1 MSSTIQLSQ
10 RYRVVARAG
19 VPAAWAGAAALGY
32 VIGSGVENMELLRA
46 PLPGAAAADIRA
58 AYADSALALVTALAG
73 VAALLLYVVFAAALA
88 PRLRWPRV
96 ALVAGLAGPA
106 LAFAGIIASAPLVLD
121 GGAGMSDAEVRSA
134 FEAQHSLRQLAGP
147 MMALF
152 LFTLGSSDVLPRR
165 LALAVR
171 AGALPLAFAPLALAI
186 DSHVLDV
193 AANVA
198 FGLDAL
204 CIWLVSLWLTV
215 GVGVTPAAFARRA
228 AFLMLVVAAGLVGL
242 ALLIVPRSAAA
253 FFAWGLAPESLAA
266 FAGGVYV
273 GSAALYAAGLR
284 APWRQARA
292 LVAAAVVLSVS
303 VFTITLVHLDVF
315 DLGRLQAWAW
325 LVLFAGFGVTTIALL
340 VIGGRA
346 QRSDSAEPPSD
357 LRGVGSR
364 TRRADSELGR
374 PTRAL
379 FAAVAV
385 ALLAVGVGLWIDPTG
400 LPPLGGRFAG
410 SWTVMLGFL
419 AGWAAVANTREE
431 AWLPAL
437 ALVALPAGA
446 LLAAARTLAGD
457 PLYVAGL
464 ALLLVCGAAVLR
476 LTRPHGPAVS

>member
-1 MSSTIQLSQ
+1 M
-10 RYRVVARAG
+10 
-19 VPAAWAGAAALGY
+19 
-32 VIGSGVENMELLRA
+32 
-46 PLPGAAAADIRA
+46 
-58 AYADSALALVTALAG
+58 
-73 VAALLLYVVFAAALA
+73 
-88 PRLRWPRV
+88 
-96 ALVAGLAGPA
+96 
-106 LAFAGIIASAPLVLD
+106 LD
-121 GGAGMSDAEVRSA
+121 GGAAMSDAEVRSA

-165 LALAVR
+165 LALAAR
-171 AGALPLAFAPLALAI
+171 AGALPLALAPLALAI

-242 ALLIVPRSAAA
+242 ALLIVPRSTAA

-325 LVLFAGFGVTTIALL
+325 LFLFAGFGITTIALL

-346 QRSDSAEPPSD
+346 RHRSSAEPAPAVSA
-357 LRGVGSR
+357 LRIAGGPTPRAGSL
-364 TRRADSELGR
+364 ELGR
-374 PTRAL
+374 STRAL

-385 ALLAVGVGLWIDPTG
+385 ALLAVGVGLWIDPAG

-419 AGWAAVANTREE
+419 AGWAAVVNTREE

-446 LLAAARTLAGD
+446 LIAAARTLAGD

-464 ALLLVCGAAVLR
+464 ALLLACGAAVLR
-476 LTRPHGPAVS
+476 ATRPHGPAVS